1 MNPSVNLRS
10 SVNGLIRNLLVDD
23 EFGSILRKRAT
34 RSIVVYVLATISVL
48 GDAGCSKASGT
59 VRLGSLAPASMPRLG
74 TVDERF
80 ESYNIEMVEVIGGRF
95 WKPYS
100 GSAASNTKAQRPAQ
114 QKDFTPAGIDPNL
127 YQYRA
132 PIDLSNPRLVKL
144 AAALGPAYVRV
155 SGTWANSAYFQDS
168 DNPAA
173 ANAPSGFS
181 GVLTR
186 KEWKGVVDFSH
197 SVGAEIVTSV
207 ATGPGPRDAQGVWTS
222 DQARQLFGYTKSIG
236 GKIAATEFMNE
247 PTYAAMGGAPKG
259 YDAASYGRDVAA
271 FRTFLRMTA
280 PDTLFLGPGSVGE
293 GPIAMPMGSGV
304 LKSED
309 LLHATGPLFDVFSYH
324 LYAAASQRCAS
335 MGASSQTTAA
345 AALSQEWLSRP
356 EEIGE
361 FYADLRDRFEPGKS
375 LWITET
381 ADAACGGNPWASTFL
396 DTFRYLVQHA
406 SLAQRGVK
414 VIMHNTLASSDYG
427 LLDENTFAPRPNY
440 WAALLWRRLMGATVL
455 DPHTSPIPNVH
466 VYAHCLQNHPGGVTL
481 LVINADREQVHEI
494 TLPSDAERYTLTD
507 KQLQDTSIELNGK
520 TLQLNRDGDV
530 PQFLGQSTRAGH
542 ISFAPTS
549 ITFLAITNAENR
561 NCH

>member
-1 MNPSVNLRS
+1 MRTFVTAALCA
-10 SVNGLIRNLLVDD
+10 VAVVLLT
-23 EFGSILRKRAT
+23 T
-34 RSIVVYVLATISVL
+34 RLAGQVV
-48 GDAGCSKASGT
+48 
-59 VRLGSLAPASMPRLG
+59 SLDPAKMARIG

-80 ESYNIEMVEVIGGRF
+80 QSYNIEMVEVIGGRF
-95 WKPYS
+95 WKPYES
-100 GSAASNTKAQRPAQ
+100 SATNNRNTQEPARQ
-114 QKDFTPAGIDPNL
+114 EGFTPAGINPNL

-132 PIDLSNPRLVKL
+132 PIDLSNPRLRKL

-168 DNPAA
+168 DNPAP

-186 KEWKGVVDFSH
+186 KEWKGVIDFSH
-197 SVGAEIVTSV
+197 VVNAEIVTSV

-259 YDAASYGRDVAA
+259 YDAASYGRDVTA
-271 FRTFLRMTA
+271 FRTFLRNTA

-293 GPIAMPMGSGV
+293 GPFAMPMGNGV

-345 AALSQEWLSRP
+345 AALSQDWLSRP
-356 EEIGE
+356 EKIGA
-361 FYADLRDRFEPGKS
+361 FYAEFRDRFEPDKS

-406 SLAQRGVK
+406 SLAQSGVK
-414 VIMHNTLASSDYG
+414 VITHNTLASSDYG

-455 DPHTSPIPNVH
+455 DPHTSPIPNVY
-466 VYAHCLQNHPGGVTL
+466 VYAHCLQNHPGAVTL
-481 LVINADREQVHEI
+481 LVINADRQQVHEI
-494 TLPSDAERYTLTD
+494 TLPSAAGRYTLSAR
-507 KQLQDTSIELNGK
+507 QVHDTAVELNGK
-520 TLQLNRDGDV
+520 TLQLNSDGDV
-530 PQFLGQSTRAGH
+530 PQLTGEQTRAGRVG
-542 ISFAPTS
+542 FAPAS
-549 ITFLAITNAENR
+549 ITFLAIPNANNSSCR
-561 NCH
+561 

>member
-1 MNPSVNLRS
+1 MNRNSGLRIF
-10 SVNGLIRNLLVDD
+10 VTAALCAVAVV
-23 EFGSILRKRAT
+23 FPTT
-34 RSIVVYVLATISVL
+34 RLAGQVV
-48 GDAGCSKASGT
+48 
-59 VRLGSLAPASMPRLG
+59 SLDPAKIARIA

-80 ESYNIEMVEVIGGRF
+80 QSYNIEMVEVIGGRF
-95 WKPYS
+95 WKPY
-100 GSAASNTKAQRPAQ
+100 GSTTDESKAQEPAPQ
-114 QKDFTPAGIDPNL
+114 AGFTPAGIDPNL
-127 YQYRA
+127 YRYRA
-132 PIDLSNPRLVKL
+132 PIDLSNSRLRKL
-144 AAALGPAYVRV
+144 AAALSPAYVRV

-168 DNPAA
+168 ENAA
-173 ANAPSGFS
+173 PANAPAGFS

-197 SVGAEIVTSV
+197 EVNAEIVTSV
-207 ATGPGPRDAQGVWTS
+207 ATGPGLSDAQGVWTS
-222 DQARQLFGYTKSIG
+222 DQARQLFEYTKSAG
-236 GKIAATEFMNE
+236 GRIAASEFMNE
-247 PTYAAMGGAPKG
+247 PTDAAMGGAPTG
-259 YDAASYGRDVAA
+259 YDAARYGGNVAV
-271 FRTFLRMTA
+271 FHTFLRNTA

-293 GPIAMPMGSGV
+293 GPSPMPMGGGV

-309 LLHATGPLFDVFSYH
+309 LLHAAGPVFDVFSYH
-324 LYAAASQRCAS
+324 LYAAASQRCAI

-345 AALSQEWLSRP
+345 AALSQDWLSRP
-356 EEIGE
+356 EKIGA
-361 FYADLRDRFEPGKS
+361 FYAHPRDRVQPGKS

-406 SLAQRGVK
+406 SLAQSGVK

-455 DPHTSPIPNVH
+455 DPQISPIPNLY

-481 LVINADREQVHEI
+481 LVINADRQQVHEI
-494 TLPSDAERYTLTD
+494 ALPSDAERYTLTA
-507 KQLQDTSIELNGK
+507 KQLQDTTVQLNGK
-520 TLQLNRDGDV
+520 TLELNRDGDM

-549 ITFLAITNAENR
+549 ITFLEIANADNS